1 MDTASIEPAGRASLD
16 SLRVVIV
23 GHVDHGK
30 STLVGRLLH
39 ETNALPEGKVE
50 ALQEAC
56 RKRGMPFEWAF
67 VTDAFQAERDQGITI
82 DVSHI
87 RFASQKRAYA
97 LVDAPGHRAFL
108 RNMISGAADCAGAL
122 VVIDAVEGVS
132 DQTRRHGYLLHLLG
146 IQQIAVAVTKM
157 DMANFE
163 AERFAEVEKA
173 FRDELGGLGIVPSA
187 VIPVSGRDGDNL
199 TRRSDRMNWYS
210 GPTVVEALDAFEP
223 LAPLDARPLR
233 IPVQDVYKFDTRR
246 IIAGRIEA
254 GRLKVGDAVL
264 FSPSNQTTRVKSIE
278 GLPGGAPIGN
288 SSAGRSVGFTLEEQ
302 IFVERGEV
310 VSHTQNPPV
319 ESSVFRARMFWFG
332 KKPMQLGR
340 SYTLR
345 LNTTETPVEPQR
357 IDRVIDTAR
366 MAEVDTTEVPTD
378 SVADVVLRARR
389 MLAFDLA
396 TENARTGR
404 FVLSD
409 GGEVVGGGLIDMEGY
424 PDQRALITRKATNLA
439 DVEERVSAAAREA
452 RNGHAGGV
460 LWFTGLS
467 GAGKS
472 TLANE
477 LERRLFEQGYQVT
490 KLDGDDLRHGL
501 NANLGFSPEDR
512 AENIRRVGEVAS
524 LFARNGFLVVTAFI
538 SPYRA
543 DRDRARQAVGERF
556 HEVYVSAGVAA
567 CEARDPRGLYKK
579 ARSGEIRDFTGISA
593 PYEPP
598 QTCELTIDTEIQ
610 SVDASLDTLIGYV
623 ARHFPLKKTR

>member
-1 MDTASIEPAGRASLD
+1 MDTAAVEPAGRSSID

-39 ETNALPEGKVE
+39 ETDALPEGKVE
-50 ALQEAC
+50 ALQEAA

-82 DVSHI
+82 DASHI
-87 RFASQKRAYA
+87 RFASARRGYA

-108 RNMISGAADCAGAL
+108 RNMISGAADCAAAL

-146 IQQIAVAVTKM
+146 IGQIAVAVTKM
-157 DMANFE
+157 DMAGYD
-163 AERFAEVEKA
+163 ADRFAAVEKA
-173 FRDELGGLGIVPSA
+173 FRDELGALGIVPAA
-187 VIPVSGRDGDNL
+187 VVPVSGREGDNL
-199 TRRSDRMNWYS
+199 TRRSDRMGWYK

-223 LAPLDARPLR
+223 PAPLDARALR
-233 IPVQDVYKFDTRR
+233 VPVQDVYKFDARR
-246 IIAGRIEA
+246 IIAGRIES
-254 GRLKVGDAVL
+254 GRLKVGDTVL

-278 GLPGGAPIGN
+278 TLPGDRPMRE

-310 VSHTQNPPV
+310 ASHADNPPV
-319 ESSVFRARMFWFG
+319 ESNVFRARMFWFG
-332 KKPMQLGR
+332 KEPMHPGR
-340 SYTLR
+340 PYTLR
-345 LNTTETPVEPQR
+345 LNTIETLVEAQR
-357 IDRVIDTAR
+357 IERVIDTAR
-366 MAEVDTTEVPTD
+366 MEELATDAVPTN

-396 TENARTGR
+396 AENARTGR
-404 FVLSD
+404 FVLTD
-409 GGEVVGGGLIDMEGY
+409 AGEMVGGGLIDMEGY

-439 DVEERVSAAAREA
+439 DVEERVSAEAREV
-452 RNGHAGGV
+452 RNGHPGGV

-512 AENIRRVGEVAS
+512 AENIRRVGEVAA
-524 LFARNGFLVVTAFI
+524 LFARNGFLVLTAFI

-543 DRDRARQAVGERF
+543 DRDRAREAVGERF
-556 HEVYVSAGVAA
+556 HEVHVSAGVAA

-579 ARSGEIRDFTGISA
+579 ARAGEIADFTGISA

-598 QTCELTIDTEIQ
+598 DRCELVIDTEIQ
-610 SVDASLDTLIGYV
+610 SVDQSLDTLAAYV
-623 ARHFPLKKTR
+623 TRNFPLRKR